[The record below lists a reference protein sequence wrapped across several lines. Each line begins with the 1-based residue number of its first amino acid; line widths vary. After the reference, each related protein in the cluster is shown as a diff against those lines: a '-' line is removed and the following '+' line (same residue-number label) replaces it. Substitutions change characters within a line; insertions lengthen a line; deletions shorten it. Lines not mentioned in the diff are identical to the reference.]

1 MSEKRN
7 KKSRKIKV
15 LRDLSY
21 FESFLSLELSGETG
35 IRTPGASQ
43 HNGFQDRRNRPLCH
57 LSKTSFSRSTSLLS
71 GAKVQIIFNS
81 ANILPVFSRINCIFA
96 SMIYPQ
102 NFEQK
107 IGFDQ
112 IRQLL
117 KEKCLSTLGEER
129 VTDMAFSDRFSEVE
143 EHLDQVFEF
152 VRILREEDNFPAQ
165 YFFDVRP
172 SLKRIRV
179 EGMYLDEQ
187 ELFDLR
193 RSLETI
199 RDIVRFLQKSEG
211 EEEETASPYPCLKR
225 LAGDITV
232 FPQLIGKING
242 ILSPYGKIKDNA
254 SAELARIRRELAST
268 MGSISRS
275 LNNILRNAQS
285 EGIVDKDVAPT
296 MRDGRLVIPVVPALK
311 RKIKG
316 IVHDESASGKTVF
329 IEPAEV
335 VEANNRIRELEGDE
349 RREIIRILVEF
360 SNLLRPSIPDILLS
374 YEFLA
379 EIDFIRAK
387 ALFSEQITG
396 LKPAFENKQVLDWTM
411 AVHPLLQLSLAKHG
425 KKVVPL
431 DIELSEKQR
440 ILIIS
445 GPNAG
450 GKSVCLKTVGLLQ
463 YMLQCGLL
471 IPMHERSHAGIFSNI
486 FIDIGDEQSIE
497 DDLSTYSSHLTNM
510 KIMMK
515 NCNERSLI
523 LIDEFGGGTEPQIGG
538 AIAEAVLKRFNQ
550 KQTFGVITTHYQN
563 LKHFA
568 EDHEGV
574 VNGAMLYDRHLMQAL
589 FQLQIGNPGSSFA
602 VEIARKIGLPE
613 DVIADASEIVGSE
626 YINADKYLQ
635 DIVRDKRYWE
645 GKRQTIRQREKHME
659 ETITRYQTEIEDLQ
673 KSRKEILRKAK
684 EEAEQLMQEANARI
698 ENTIRTIKE
707 AQAEKEKTRQARQEL
722 ADFRQSME
730 ALAAKEQE
738 EKIARK
744 IEKLKEKQNRKK
756 EKKANKDQGNMLS
769 AQASAEQ
776 QARKEAERLA
786 AIVPGSNVRIKGQTS
801 VGEVMEVNG
810 KNATVAFGSIK
821 TTVKLD
827 RLERTNAQPKQAD
840 VSAKSTYISSQ
851 TQDSMYE
858 KKLNFKQ
865 DIDVRG
871 MRGDEALQAVTYFID
886 DAILVGMSRVRIL
899 HGTGTGILRT
909 LIRQYLQTVPGISHF
924 ADEHIQFGG
933 AGITVVDLS

>member
-1 MSEKRN
+1 
-7 KKSRKIKV
+7 
-15 LRDLSY
+15 
-21 FESFLSLELSGETG
+21 
-35 IRTPGASQ
+35 
-43 HNGFQDRRNRPLCH
+43 
-57 LSKTSFSRSTSLLS
+57 
-71 GAKVQIIFNS
+71 
-81 ANILPVFSRINCIFA
+81 
-96 SMIYPQ
+96 MIYPQ

-129 VTDMAFSDRFSEVE
+129 VTDMTFSDQHDKVE
-143 EHLDQVFEF
+143 ELLNQVMEF
-152 VRILREEDNFPAQ
+152 VRIIQEEDSFPDQ
-165 YFFDVRP
+165 FFFDVRP
-172 SLKRIRV
+172 SLKRVRI

-199 RDIVRFLQKSEG
+199 RDIVRFLHRN
-211 EEEETASPYPCLKR
+211 EEEEESDCPYPSLKR
-225 LAGDITV
+225 LAGDIAV
-232 FPQLIGKING
+232 FPQLIGKIDS
-242 ILSPYGKIKDNA
+242 ILNKYGKIKDNA
-254 SAELARIRRELAST
+254 STELARIRRELAST

-275 LNNILRNAQS
+275 LNSILRSAQS
-285 EGIVDKDVAPT
+285 EGYVDKDVVPT
-296 MRDGRLVIPVVPALK
+296 MRDGRLVIPVAPGLK

-349 RREIIRILVEF
+349 RREIIRILTEF
-360 SNLLRPSIPDILLS
+360 SNVLRPSIPEILQS

-387 ALFSEQITG
+387 SYFAIQTNA
-396 LKPAFENKQVLDWTM
+396 LKPALENEQLLDWTM
-411 AVHPLLQLSLAKHG
+411 AVHPLLQLSLSKHG

-431 DIELSEKQR
+431 DIELNQKQR

-463 YMLQCGLL
+463 YMLQCGMPV
-471 IPMHERSHAGIFSNI
+471 PMHERSHAGIFNNI

-510 KIMMK
+510 KVMMK
-515 NCNERSLI
+515 SCDGHSLI

-550 KQTFGVITTHYQN
+550 KKTFGVITTHYQN

-568 EDHEGV
+568 EDNEGV

-659 ETITRYQTEIEDLQ
+659 ETIARYQTEMEELQ
-673 KSRKEILRKAK
+673 KSRKEIIRQAK
-684 EEAEQLMQEANARI
+684 EEAERLLQESNARI
-698 ENTIRTIKE
+698 ENTIRAIKE
-707 AQAEKEKTRQARQEL
+707 AQAEKEKTRLVRQEL
-722 ADFRQSME
+722 NDFRASVNE
-730 ALAAKEQE
+730 LASKEQE
-738 EKIARK
+738 DKIARK
-744 IEKLKEKQNRKK
+744 MEKLKEKQNRKK
-756 EKKANKDQGNMLS
+756 EKKQVSESQTPSPHLPKITPITIG
-769 AQASAEQ
+769 EHV
-776 QARKEAERLA
+776 K
-786 AIVPGSNVRIKGQTS
+786 IKGQS
-801 VGEVMEVNG
+801 AIGEVLEING
-810 KNATVAFGSIK
+810 KNTAVVGFGSIK

-827 RLERTNAQPKQAD
+827 RLERTNAAPQKQEP
-840 VSAKSTYISSQ
+840 AKSTFVSSQ
-851 TQDSMYE
+851 THDQMYE
-858 KKLNFKQ
+858 KKLGFKQ

-886 DAILVGMSRVRIL
+886 DAILVGMGRVRIL

-909 LIRQYLQTVPGISHF
+909 LIRQYLDTVPGVRHF
-924 ADEHIQFGG
+924 ADEHVQFGG
-933 AGITVVDLS
+933 AGITVVDLA

>member
-1 MSEKRN
+1 
-7 KKSRKIKV
+7 
-15 LRDLSY
+15 
-21 FESFLSLELSGETG
+21 
-35 IRTPGASQ
+35 
-43 HNGFQDRRNRPLCH
+43 
-57 LSKTSFSRSTSLLS
+57 
-71 GAKVQIIFNS
+71 
-81 ANILPVFSRINCIFA
+81 
-96 SMIYPQ
+96 MIYPQ

-107 IGFDQ
+107 IGFDH

-117 KEKCLSTLGEER
+117 KDKCLSTLGEER
-129 VTDMAFSDRFSEVE
+129 VAEMDFSKQYEDVVE
-143 EHLDQVFEF
+143 KLNQVTEF
-152 VRILREEDNFPAQ
+152 VRIIQEEDGFPDQ
-165 YFFDVRP
+165 FFFDVRP
-172 SLKRIRV
+172 SLKRIRI

-199 RDIVRFLQKSEG
+199 RDIVRFLQRNK
-211 EEEETASPYPCLKR
+211 EEEEEEEEAASPYPSLKR
-225 LAGDITV
+225 LAGDIAV
-232 FPQLIGKING
+232 FPQLIGKIDS
-242 ILSPYGKIKDNA
+242 ILNKYGKIKDNA
-254 SAELARIRRELAST
+254 SPELARIRRELSIT

-275 LNNILRNAQS
+275 LSSILRNAQA
-285 EGIVDKDVAPT
+285 EGYVDKDVSPT
-296 MRDGRLVIPVVPALK
+296 MRDGRLVIPVAPGLK

-335 VEANNRIRELEGDE
+335 VEANNRIRELESDE
-349 RREIIRILVEF
+349 RREIIRILTEF
-360 SNLLRPSIPDILLS
+360 SNTVRPSIPEILQS

-387 ALFSEQITG
+387 SYFAIQTNS
-396 LKPAFENKQVLDWTM
+396 LKPAVENQQLLDWTM

-431 DIELSEKQR
+431 DIELHKQQR

-463 YMLQCGLL
+463 YMLQCGML
-471 IPMHERSHAGIFSNI
+471 IPLHERSHAGIFDSI

-515 NCNERSLI
+515 QCNEKSLI

-574 VNGAMLYDRHLMQAL
+574 VNGAMLYDRHQMQAL

-659 ETITRYQTEIEDLQ
+659 ETIARYQAEIEELQ
-673 KSRKEILRKAK
+673 QSRKEIIRKAK
-684 EEAEQLMQEANARI
+684 EEAEQLLQESNARI

-707 AQAEKEKTRQARQEL
+707 AQAEKEKTRLVRQEL
-722 ADFRQSME
+722 ADFRSS
-730 ALAAKEQE
+730 LAELSAKEQD

-744 IEKLKEKQNRKK
+744 MQKLKEKQERKK
-756 EKKANKDQGNMLS
+756 NKKNEPKPV
-769 AQASAEQ
+769 
-776 QARKEAERLA
+776 A
-786 AIVPGSNVRIKGQTS
+786 ATAPAPPPRVAPITAGEYVKIKGQSS
-801 VGEVMEVNG
+801 VGQVMDISG
-810 KNATVAFGSIK
+810 KNAVVTFGSIK
-821 TTVKLD
+821 MTVKVD
-827 RLERTNAQPKQAD
+827 RLERSQAAPKTDAHT
-840 VSAKSTYISSQ
+840 ASTFVSSQ
-851 TQDSMYE
+851 THDQMYE
-858 KKLNFKQ
+858 KKLSFKQ

-886 DAILVGMSRVRIL
+886 DAILVGMNRVRIL

-909 LIRQYLQTVPGISHF
+909 LIRQYLATVPGVRHF
-924 ADEHIQFGG
+924 ADEHVQFGG
-933 AGITVVDLS
+933 AGITVVDLD

>member
-1 MSEKRN
+1 
-7 KKSRKIKV
+7 
-15 LRDLSY
+15 
-21 FESFLSLELSGETG
+21 
-35 IRTPGASQ
+35 
-43 HNGFQDRRNRPLCH
+43 
-57 LSKTSFSRSTSLLS
+57 
-71 GAKVQIIFNS
+71 
-81 ANILPVFSRINCIFA
+81 
-96 SMIYPQ
+96 MIYPQ

-107 IGFDQ
+107 IVFDQ

-129 VTDMAFSDRFSEVE
+129 VTDMTFSDQHDKVE
-143 EHLDQVFEF
+143 ELLNQVMEF
-152 VRILREEDNFPAQ
+152 VRIIQEEDSFPDQ
-165 YFFDVRP
+165 FFFDVRP
-172 SLKRIRV
+172 SLKRVRI

-199 RDIVRFLQKSEG
+199 RDIVRFLHRN
-211 EEEETASPYPCLKR
+211 EEEEESDCPYPSLKR
-225 LAGDITV
+225 LAGDIAV
-232 FPQLIGKING
+232 FPQLIGKIDS
-242 ILSPYGKIKDNA
+242 ILNKYGKIKDNA
-254 SAELARIRRELAST
+254 STELARIRRELAST

-275 LNNILRNAQS
+275 LNSILRSAQS
-285 EGIVDKDVAPT
+285 EGYVDKDVVPT
-296 MRDGRLVIPVVPALK
+296 MRDGRLVIPVAPGLK

-349 RREIIRILVEF
+349 RREIIRILTEF
-360 SNLLRPSIPDILLS
+360 SNVLRPSIPEILQS

-387 ALFSEQITG
+387 SYFAIQTNA
-396 LKPAFENKQVLDWTM
+396 LKPALENEQLLDWTM
-411 AVHPLLQLSLAKHG
+411 AVHPLLQLSLSKHG

-431 DIELSEKQR
+431 DIELNQKQR

-463 YMLQCGLL
+463 YMLQCGMPV
-471 IPMHERSHAGIFSNI
+471 PMHERSHAGIFSNI

-510 KIMMK
+510 KVMMK
-515 NCNERSLI
+515 SCDGHSLI

-550 KQTFGVITTHYQN
+550 KKTFGVITTHYQN

-568 EDHEGV
+568 EDNEGV

-659 ETITRYQTEIEDLQ
+659 ETIARYQTEMEELQ
-673 KSRKEILRKAK
+673 KSRKEIIRQAK
-684 EEAEQLMQEANARI
+684 EEAERLLQESNARI
-698 ENTIRTIKE
+698 ENTIRAIKE
-707 AQAEKEKTRQARQEL
+707 AQAEKEKTRLVRQEL
-722 ADFRQSME
+722 NDFRASVNE
-730 ALAAKEQE
+730 LASKEQE
-738 EKIARK
+738 DKIARK
-744 IEKLKEKQNRKK
+744 MEKLKEKQNRKK
-756 EKKANKDQGNMLS
+756 EKKQVSESQTPSPHPPKITPITIG
-769 AQASAEQ
+769 EHV
-776 QARKEAERLA
+776 K
-786 AIVPGSNVRIKGQTS
+786 IKGQS
-801 VGEVMEVNG
+801 AIGEVLEING
-810 KNATVAFGSIK
+810 KNTAVVGFGSIK

-827 RLERTNAQPKQAD
+827 RLERTNAAPQKQEP
-840 VSAKSTYISSQ
+840 AKSTFVSSQ
-851 TQDSMYE
+851 THDQMYE
-858 KKLNFKQ
+858 KKLGFKQ

-886 DAILVGMSRVRIL
+886 DAILVGMGRVRIL

-909 LIRQYLQTVPGISHF
+909 LIRQYLDTVPGVRHF
-924 ADEHIQFGG
+924 ADEHVQFGG
-933 AGITVVDLS
+933 AGITVVDLA

>member
-1 MSEKRN
+1 
-7 KKSRKIKV
+7 
-15 LRDLSY
+15 
-21 FESFLSLELSGETG
+21 
-35 IRTPGASQ
+35 
-43 HNGFQDRRNRPLCH
+43 
-57 LSKTSFSRSTSLLS
+57 
-71 GAKVQIIFNS
+71 
-81 ANILPVFSRINCIFA
+81 
-96 SMIYPQ
+96 MIYPQ

-117 KEKCLSTLGEER
+117 KDKCLSTLGEER
-129 VTDMAFSDRFSEVE
+129 VNEMNSSDHFEEVDE
-143 EHLDQVFEF
+143 LLNQVAEF
-152 VRILREEDNFPAQ
+152 VRIIQEEDNFPDQ
-165 YFFDVRP
+165 FFFDVRP
-172 SLKRIRV
+172 SLKRIRI
-179 EGMYLDEQ
+179 EGMYMDEQ

-199 RDIVRFLQKSEG
+199 RDIIRFLQRND
-211 EEEETASPYPCLKR
+211 EEESDCPYPSLKK

-232 FPQLIGKING
+232 FPQLITKIDG
-242 ILSPYGKIKDNA
+242 ILNKYGKIKDNA
-254 SAELARIRRELAST
+254 STELSRIRRELANT

-275 LNNILRNAQS
+275 LNSILRNAQS
-285 EGIVDKDVAPT
+285 EGYVDKDVAPT
-296 MRDGRLVIPVVPALK
+296 MRDGRLVIPVAPGLK

-349 RREIIRILVEF
+349 RREIIRILTEF
-360 SNLLRPSIPDILLS
+360 SNTLRPSIPEILQS

-387 ALFSEQITG
+387 SHFAIQTNSIKPSLENEQ
-396 LKPAFENKQVLDWTM
+396 LLDWTM

-431 DIELSEKQR
+431 DIELNLKRR

-463 YMLQCGLL
+463 YMLQCGMLV
-471 IPMHERSHAGIFSNI
+471 PMHERSHVGLFGSI

-538 AIAEAVLKRFNQ
+538 AIAEAVLKRFNI
-550 KQTFGVITTHYQN
+550 KGTFGVITTHYQN

-659 ETITRYQTEIEDLQ
+659 ETIARYQAEMEELQ
-673 KSRKEILRKAK
+673 KSRKEIIRQAK
-684 EEAEQLMQEANARI
+684 EEAERLLQESNARI

-707 AQAEKEKTRQARQEL
+707 AQAEKEKTRLVRQEL
-722 ADFRQSME
+722 ADFRESIDN
-730 ALAAKEQE
+730 LTSKEQE
-738 EKIARK
+738 DKIARK
-744 IEKLKEKQNRKK
+744 MEKLKEKQNRKK
-756 EKKANKDQGNMLS
+756 EKKQNGTK
-769 AQASAEQ
+769 EQ
-776 QARKEAERLA
+776 PAVQQTPKATPITEGC
-786 AIVPGSNVRIKGQTS
+786 PVRIKGQSS
-801 VGEVMEVNG
+801 VGEVLEING
-810 KNATVAFGSIK
+810 KNAVVAFGSIK
-821 TTVKLD
+821 TTVKTE
-827 RLERTNAQPKQAD
+827 RLERSNAVPQKQE
-840 VSAKSTYISSQ
+840 SAKSSFVSNQ

-871 MRGDEALQAVTYFID
+871 MRGDEALQAVTYFVD

-909 LIRQYLQTVPGISHF
+909 LIRQYLQTIPGVRHF
-924 ADEHIQFGG
+924 ADEHIQLGG
-933 AGITVVDLS
+933 AGITVVDLA

>member
-1 MSEKRN
+1 
-7 KKSRKIKV
+7 
-15 LRDLSY
+15 
-21 FESFLSLELSGETG
+21 
-35 IRTPGASQ
+35 
-43 HNGFQDRRNRPLCH
+43 
-57 LSKTSFSRSTSLLS
+57 
-71 GAKVQIIFNS
+71 
-81 ANILPVFSRINCIFA
+81 
-96 SMIYPQ
+96 MIYPQ

-117 KEKCLSTLGEER
+117 KDKCLSTLGEEK
-129 VTDMAFSDRFSEVE
+129 VNEMNFSDHFEEVDE
-143 EHLDQVFEF
+143 LLNQVAEF
-152 VRILREEDNFPAQ
+152 VRIIQEEDNFPDQ
-165 YFFDVRP
+165 FFFDVRP
-172 SLKRIRV
+172 SLKRIRI
-179 EGMYLDEQ
+179 EGMYMDEQ

-199 RDIVRFLQKSEG
+199 RDIIRFLQRND
-211 EEEETASPYPCLKR
+211 EEESDCPYPSLKK

-232 FPQLIGKING
+232 FPQLITKIDG
-242 ILSPYGKIKDNA
+242 ILNKYGKIKDNA
-254 SAELARIRRELAST
+254 STELSRIRRELANT

-275 LNNILRNAQS
+275 LNSILRNAQS
-285 EGIVDKDVAPT
+285 EGYVDKDVAPT
-296 MRDGRLVIPVVPALK
+296 MRDGRLVIPVAPGLK

-349 RREIIRILVEF
+349 RREIIRILTEF
-360 SNLLRPSIPDILLS
+360 SNTLRPSIPEILQS

-387 ALFSEQITG
+387 SHFAIQTNSIKPSLENEQ
-396 LKPAFENKQVLDWTM
+396 LLDWTM

-431 DIELSEKQR
+431 DIELNLKRR

-463 YMLQCGLL
+463 YMLQCGMLV
-471 IPMHERSHAGIFSNI
+471 PMHERSHVGLFGSI

-538 AIAEAVLKRFNQ
+538 AIAEAVLKRFNI
-550 KQTFGVITTHYQN
+550 KGTFGVITTHYQN

-659 ETITRYQTEIEDLQ
+659 ETIARYQAEMEELQ
-673 KSRKEILRKAK
+673 KSRKEIIRQAK
-684 EEAEQLMQEANARI
+684 EEAERLLQESNARI

-707 AQAEKEKTRQARQEL
+707 AQAEKEKTRLVRQEL
-722 ADFRQSME
+722 ADFRESIDN
-730 ALAAKEQE
+730 LTSKEQE
-738 EKIARK
+738 DKIARK
-744 IEKLKEKQNRKK
+744 MEKLKEKQNRKK
-756 EKKANKDQGNMLS
+756 EKKQNGTK
-769 AQASAEQ
+769 EQ
-776 QARKEAERLA
+776 PAVQQTPKATPITEGC
-786 AIVPGSNVRIKGQTS
+786 PVRIKGQSS
-801 VGEVMEVNG
+801 VGEVLEING
-810 KNATVAFGSIK
+810 KNAVVAFGSIK
-821 TTVKLD
+821 TTVKTE
-827 RLERTNAQPKQAD
+827 RLERSNAVPQKQE
-840 VSAKSTYISSQ
+840 SAKSSFVSNQ

-871 MRGDEALQAVTYFID
+871 MRGDEALQAVTYFVD

-909 LIRQYLQTVPGISHF
+909 LIRQYLQTIPGVRHF
-924 ADEHIQFGG
+924 ADEHIQVGG
-933 AGITVVDLS
+933 AGITVVDLA